1 MSAAENAGF
10 DVLITVD
17 QGIQYQQNLVDRKIF
32 VIYIRAAN
40 TDMPTLIPMVKIVLA
55 RIVDAK
61 LGTLLTVLP
70 LGSL

>member
-32 VIYIRAAN
+32 VIYISCG
-40 TDMPTLIPMVKIVLA
+40 KY
-55 RIVDAK
+55 
-61 LGTLLTVLP
+61 
-70 LGSL
+70 